1 MDTGVFAD
9 YGQRPP
15 AMLPPEE
22 AFQPGLL
29 AELAGLGERLALDA
43 NQPEVTSCHLLCAL
57 GQCRDPAAPIELRQL
72 GLDPEQLHEAL
83 LQTIPPPARDAVL
96 IGHPQWAADAQAAL
110 HEAVQEA
117 EHLQQSPAGWE
128 HLLLTL
134 LNSAAVVVLLHH
146 IHFDPRPAR
155 NALRAR
161 LEGRRSR
168 AEA

>member
-1 MDTGVFAD
+1 METGVFAD

-15 AMLPPEE
+15 AILPPEH

-29 AELAGLGERLALDA
+29 AELASLSERLGLDA

-57 GQCRDPAAPIELRQL
+57 GECRNPSPRLELHEL
-72 GLDPEQLHEAL
+72 GLDPEQLREAL
-83 LQTIPPPARDAVL
+83 LQITPPPAPDAVL

-134 LNSAAVVVLLHH
+134 FNSAAVVVLLHH
-146 IHFDPRPAR
+146 LHFDPRPAR
-155 NALRAR
+155 EALRAR
-161 LEGRRSR
+161 LEGRRNR
-168 AEA
+168 AGA